1 MPDILSVLHKIKDV
15 LSQEVGDRKVFDKDV
30 AEALGINQL
39 TLATMKNRSKIPYKE
54 ILEFC
59 AKRKISINWLLFDQ
73 IVESLQTETDKY
85 ARIHYFRD
93 IYASAGGG
101 ALNEDESSDTMYLDE
116 EIVQKLGGISTMK
129 HIQAINVLGDSME
142 PTLYSGDVV
151 FINKEYTNARKA
163 GIYIVSTP
171 GGLFIKRL
179 QFHANATVSLV
190 SDNESYAPEVIHAD
204 DVRVLGKVVGKLSCN
219 V

>member
-1 MPDILSVLHKIKDV
+1 MPDILAVLQKVKDV
-15 LSQEVGDRKVFDKDV
+15 LSQEVGERKVFDKDV

-73 IVESLQTETDKY
+73 IVESLQDETDKY

-101 ALNEDESSDTMYLDE
+101 ALNEDESSEMMYLDE
-116 EIVQKLGGISTMK
+116 EIVQKLGGIGMIK

-142 PTLYSGDVV
+142 PTLFSGDVV
-151 FINKEYTNARKA
+151 FINQEYTNAKKA
-163 GIYIVSTP
+163 GIYVVSTP
-171 GGLFIKRL
+171 AGLFIKRL
-179 QFHANATVSLV
+179 QLHVNGTVALV
-190 SDNESYAPEVIHAD
+190 SDNEAYAPEIMDAQEVN
-204 DVRVLGKVVGKLSCN
+204 VLGKVVGKLSCN
-219 V
+219 I

>member
-1 MPDILSVLHKIKDV
+1 MPDILAVLQKVKDV
-15 LSQEVGDRKVFDKDV
+15 LSQEVGERKVFDKDV

-73 IVESLQTETDKY
+73 IVESLQAETDKY

-101 ALNEDESSDTMYLDE
+101 ALNEDESSEMMYLDE
-116 EIVQKLGGISTMK
+116 EIVHKLGGIGMIK

-142 PTLYSGDVV
+142 PTLFSGDVV
-151 FINKEYTNARKA
+151 FINQEYTNAKKA
-163 GIYIVSTP
+163 GIYVVSTP
-171 GGLFIKRL
+171 AGLFIKRL
-179 QFHANATVSLV
+179 QLHVNGTVALV
-190 SDNESYAPEVIHAD
+190 SDNEAYAPEIMDAQEVT
-204 DVRVLGKVVGKLSCN
+204 VLGKVVGKLSCN
-219 V
+219 I